1 MDIKLVGSDNGLV
14 RLEVV
19 GKLSRDGAA
28 TGRDVLAT
36 LCGNDI
42 YSKKVLLSLQRS
54 LYVDST
60 GVEWLLSYHKR
71 FDAGGGKL
79 FCHSPSPVTSQMMK
93 IMRLDRVLNIAATE
107 AEAINKVM
115 GEVRNDERNDSAG

>member
-1 MDIKLVGSDNGLV
+1 MDIKLVGSDNGLI

-28 TGRDVLAT
+28 VGRDVLAL
-36 LCGNDI
+36 LCGNDV
-42 YSKKVLLSLQRS
+42 YSKKVLLNLQRS

-71 FDAGGGKL
+71 FDAGGGKMI
-79 FCHSPSPVTSQMMK
+79 CHSPSPVTSQMMK
-93 IMRLDRVLNIAATE
+93 IMRLDRVLNVAATE
-107 AEAINKVM
+107 GEAITKVM
-115 GEVRNDERNDSAG
+115 GEKLNDERNDSAG